1 MSEDSSSLAK
11 IVEAFV
17 VVVILLAFLGLSQYI
32 PLATSVFVFV
42 FVDHVQG
49 LVVGAIIFG
58 ILGTLASKEVKVGG
72 FTFSVGAI
80 LGVMLQYY
88 LFH

>member
-1 MSEDSSSLAK
+1 MSDGSSTLVK

-17 VVVILLAFLGLSQYI
+17 VVVVVLAFLGLSQFI
-32 PLATSVFVFV
+32 PLATNVFVFV
-42 FVDHVQG
+42 FVDHVEG
-49 LVVGAIIFG
+49 LVAGAIIFG
-58 ILGTLASKEVKVGG
+58 LLGTVASKEIKVGG

-80 LGVMLQYY
+80 LGVTLQYY